1 MDSMHYSSSLLP
13 GLLSFFFLAA
23 SARTGRLYSLCG
35 CVARAAGICGEQ
47 ERDVSRHSIQYKYCN
62 LQAEVVIPSLSD
74 LFKTVSAG
82 AIKLRKPQRK
92 IPRSGMDLTVANDN
106 EEEEGM
112 MHTHYKKVPAH

>member
-35 CVARAAGICGEQ
+35 CVGTICGEQ
-47 ERDVSRHSIQYKYCN
+47 ERDVSRHSMDYKYFN

-106 EEEEGM
+106 EEEEGT